1 MEQKAKVLICQPD
14 GMAQV
19 MIVRQSACSGDCHKC
34 SGCGAVE
41 QKMLVSVRN
50 TIGAKP
56 GDLVTIESASAP
68 VLKGAAILYLLPL
81 VLFIC
86 CYLVGMQWHL
96 GGLTGL
102 GGFVLGLLAAM
113 LYDRLVVKRANTE
126 YTIIGYCRTP
136 QQPV

>member
-1 MEQKAKVLICQPD
+1 MEQKVKVIACQPD

-19 MIVRQSACSGDCHKC
+19 MLVRQSACSGDCHKC

-41 QKMLVSVRN
+41 QKMLLTVRN
-50 TIGAKP
+50 SIGAKP
-56 GDLVTIESASAP
+56 GDLVTIASASGP

-81 VLFIC
+81 VLFIA
-86 CYLVGMQWHL
+86 CYLMGMQWHL

-102 GGFVLGLLAAM
+102 GGFALGLLTAM

-126 YTIIGYCRTP
+126 YTIIGYCHTP